1 MLLPE
6 RVDMVAAVGG
16 AYSTTSQSL
25 ASERAGKNCSEEAMV
40 FVMQKGVM
48 MNSSEPVVLSML
60 HFIMLDVLTN
70 GAVWRK
76 VIVKDLIELQQISTG
91 ERRKSMNPWF
101 RKNLVLTWG
110 YTLESLLEIVNLAR
124 KKLGLPPITLC
135 QIWGLELQ
143 IFFDEYLT
151 LRDLYLVDMPAAAL
165 ICVLL
170 PHPMALLPGYEHRL
184 LDFTPELREK
194 GRLGLQLI
202 GKSIGREPADVY
214 APLGGKSAVLAGLR
228 RLARSIVA
236 KKFFDK
242 ETEQGRK
249 NRRERSKALKAYYQT
264 AQGKEMAKKRGK
276 ALKAFYATPQGKEI
290 AKARGPEISIA
301 LRSYYSKSTLEGK
314 ARRLDQSNKMKAL
327 FDASTEEGKA
337 NKSKKST
344 EAKAR
349 EDPSNPSAK
358 ANIQHR
364 LTAVEIASATRT
376 ADALAV
382 ATLLEAHVQKEHSDT
397 MPAFLLTTWL
407 STMNDASPTKLQE
420 LKKKYCMLTK
430 TDNATYTTLVK
441 SLEPPNLE
449 TFANRH
455 LHHDKKNNATVRTI
469 NTLWAQGHECGC
481 PKAGQLGRIL
491 SYLYWKDRAQIQN
504 DKRDTKKKQK

>member
-6 RVDMVAAVGG
+6 RVEIVAAVGG

-25 ASERAGKNCSEEAMV
+25 ASERAGKNCSENASV

-48 MNSSEPVVLSML
+48 MNSSDPVQLSML
-60 HFIMLDVLTN
+60 HFVMLDVLTN

-91 ERRKSMNPWF
+91 ERRKSMNPWL
-101 RKNLVLTWG
+101 RRNLVLTWG

-202 GKSIGREPADVY
+202 GKSIEREPADVY
-214 APLGGKSAVLAGLR
+214 APLGGNSAVLAGLR

-242 ETEQGRK
+242 ATPQGLA
-249 NRRERSKALKAYYQT
+249 NRLQRSKALKAYY
-264 AQGKEMAKKRGK
+264 K
-276 ALKAFYATPQGKEI
+276 TPQGL
-290 AKARGPEISIA
+290 ARSIA
-301 LRSYYSKSTLEGK
+301 RRSYYDKSTQEGK
-314 ARRLDQSNKMKAL
+314 ARRLDLSNKIKAF

-337 NKSKKST
+337 NKNKKST

-349 EDPSNPSAK
+349 EDPSNTSAT

-364 LTAVEIASATRT
+364 LTASEMGIAIQI

-382 ATLLEAHVQKEHSDT
+382 ATLLEAHVQKEHSRT
-397 MPAFLLTTWL
+397 MPEFLLTPWL
-407 STMNDASPTKLQE
+407 STMNDASATKLQE
-420 LKKKYCMLTK
+420 LKKKYCMLTQ
-430 TDNATYTTLVK
+430 THNEQYMRLVK

-449 TFANRH
+449 SIANRH
-455 LHHDKKNNATVRTI
+455 LHHDKKNTATFRTVI
-469 NTLWAQGHECGC
+469 TVPAQGHECGC
-481 PKAGQLGRIL
+481 HKAAQLGRIL
-491 SYLYWKDRAQIQN
+491 SYLYWKDRNKI
-504 DKRDTKKKQK
+504 RDAKKDIKKKQK